1 MVSSFFGRVRR
12 LLVNSVGTVVPPVI
26 VDSPIMM
33 WFVIGRRLTVVKNK
47 SPGRSIPTVSAFDSR
62 IQILDSALRQHRYSP
77 DALIEILHV
86 AQKAFG
92 HLTRE
97 LLWYVAGE
105 LKLPP
110 SRVFG
115 TATFYHLFHFQ
126 PKAEHTCVVCLGT
139 ACFVN
144 GGKELLG
151 TAEKETGLKEGQV
164 TQDGRYSL
172 QSVSCLGTCGIA
184 PLAVIDSQ
192 IFGNLVPASLAV
204 MLKGWNKGEPG

>member
-1 MVSSFFGRVRR
+1 M
-12 LLVNSVGTVVPPVI
+12 
-26 VDSPIMM
+26 
-33 WFVIGRRLTVVKNK
+33 VKNK
-47 SPGRSIPTVSAFDSR
+47 IPGRCAPAVPPFDSR
-62 IQILDSALRQHRYSP
+62 IQGVDEALRRQRYSP

-86 AQKAFG
+86 AQKSFG

-97 LLWYVAGE
+97 LLWYVARE

-144 GGKELLG
+144 GGKNLLAA
-151 TAEKETGLKEGQV
+151 AEKETGLREGQV
-164 TQDGRYSL
+164 AQDGRHSL

-184 PLAVIDSQ
+184 PLAVLDGQ
-192 IFGNLVPASLAV
+192 IHGNLVPSSLAA